1 MGRRSGLEGFLR
13 AAGRAAAAAQRE
25 SKRQQRMQMTQLR
38 QLERHERMAAAQQRR
53 ELRAF
58 DKQQKEAARQA
69 KADYL
74 QDRQAE
80 ADDLNCELKD
90 RLEELEGLLLHT
102 LSVND
107 AISFD
112 SLRHTDPH
120 PAFKVPKD
128 LVPGFPPDATV
139 PPPPTGLARF
149 WPGAGKRHLAAQA
162 VAEQA
167 YNKVLDQFHAA
178 EAQKKQRLADQR
190 AQHEAARA
198 LYEADVARRNAEVD
212 EFQRAYRAYEP
223 DAVVAYNDMVLTR
236 SEYPAEGFPQAFKL
250 AYAEASKELVIE
262 YDLPELSVVP
272 MVADYRYVKTRDAI
286 DSKARKASDI
296 KTLYQDIIASIAL
309 RTLHEAFEADQAD
322 ALALVTF
329 NGVVDTHD
337 PSTGQEVR
345 VPVVSV
351 RATKEAFLQLRL
363 ERVEKV
369 PCLRNL
375 GAQVSNRPDEL
386 QAIKPIVEFNMVD
399 KRFIA
404 QSDVLSGLEA
414 RPNLLDL
421 TPGEFEALVSNLFS
435 QMGLDTKLTRSSR
448 DGGVDA
454 VAFDTRPVLGGKVVI
469 QAKRYRDTVGVSA
482 VRDLYG
488 TMLNEGASKGI
499 LVCTSGYG
507 TAAFEF
513 AKDKPIELID
523 GGGLLYLLREHAGVD
538 ARIAA

>member
-1 MGRRSGLEGFLR
+1 
-13 AAGRAAAAAQRE
+13 
-25 SKRQQRMQMTQLR
+25 
-38 QLERHERMAAAQQRR
+38 MAAAQQMR
-53 ELRAF
+53 ELRALE
-58 DKQQKEAARQA
+58 KQEKEAARLA
-69 KADYL
+69 KAEYL

-80 ADDLNCELKD
+80 ADDLNAELKD

-107 AISFD
+107 TISFD
-112 SLRHTDPH
+112 SLRHTDPY
-120 PAFKVPKD
+120 PGFKAPKD
-128 LVPGFPPDATV
+128 LVPGLAPVEVEV
-139 PPPPTGLARF
+139 PGPTGFARF
-149 WPGAGKRHLAAQA
+149 WPGAAKRHLAAQA
-162 VAEQA
+162 AAHQA
-167 YNKVLDQFHAA
+167 HQQVLEQFHRA
-178 EAQKKQRLADQR
+178 EAQKKQRLADLR
-190 AQHEAARA
+190 AQHETERT
-198 LYEADVARRNAEVD
+198 LYEADVSRRNAEVD
-212 EFQRAYRAYEP
+212 EFQSAYLAHEP

-236 SEYPAEGFPQAFKL
+236 SEYPSEGFPQAFKL

-262 YDLPELSVVP
+262 YDLPEVGVVP
-272 MVADYRYVKTRDAI
+272 TEADYRYVKTRDAI

-296 KTLYQDIIASIAL
+296 KSLYQDIIASIAL
-309 RTLHEAFEADQAD
+309 RTLHEAFEADQAN

-337 PSTGQEVR
+337 PTTGQEVR

-351 RATKEAFLQLRL
+351 RATKAAFLQLRL

-369 PCLRNL
+369 ACLRSL

-404 QSDVLSGLEA
+404 QSDVLSGLES

-421 TPGEFEALVSNLFS
+421 TPSEFEALVSNLFS
-435 QMGLDTKLTRSSR
+435 RMGLDTKLTRSSR

-507 TAAFEF
+507 TEAFNF

-523 GGGLLYLLREHAGVD
+523 GGGLLYLLREHAGLD

>member
-25 SKRQQRMQMTQLR
+25 NKRQQRMQATQLR
-38 QLERHERMAAAQQRR
+38 QLERHERMAAAQQMR
-53 ELRAF
+53 ELRALE
-58 DKQQKEAARQA
+58 KQEKEAARLA
-69 KADYL
+69 KAEYL

-80 ADDLNCELKD
+80 ADDLNAELKD

-107 AISFD
+107 TISFD
-112 SLRHTDPH
+112 SLRHTDPY
-120 PAFKVPKD
+120 PGFKVSKD
-128 LVPGFPPDATV
+128 LVPGLAPVEVEV
-139 PPPPTGLARF
+139 PGPTGFSRF
-149 WPGAGKRHLAAQA
+149 WPGAAKRHLAAQA
-162 VAEQA
+162 AAHHAHQQA
-167 YNKVLDQFHAA
+167 LEQFHRA
-178 EAQKKQRLADQR
+178 EAQKKQRLAGLR
-190 AQHEAARA
+190 AQHETERAR
-198 LYEADVARRNAEVD
+198 YEADVGRRNAEVD
-212 EFQRAYRAYEP
+212 EFQSAYLAHEP

-236 SEYPAEGFPQAFKL
+236 SEYPSEGFPQAFKL

-262 YDLPELSVVP
+262 YDLPEVGVVP
-272 MVADYRYVKTRDAI
+272 TEADYRYVKTRDAI

-296 KTLYQDIIASIAL
+296 KSLYQDIIASIAL
-309 RTLHEAFEADQAD
+309 RTLHEAFEADQAN

-337 PSTGQEVR
+337 PTTGQEVR

-351 RATKEAFLQLRL
+351 RATKAAFLQLRL

-369 PCLRNL
+369 ACLRSL

-404 QSDVLSGLEA
+404 QSDVLSVLES

-421 TPGEFEALVSNLFS
+421 TPSEFEALVSNLFS
-435 QMGLDTKLTRSSR
+435 RMGLDTKLTRSSR

-454 VAFDTRPVLGGKVVI
+454 VAFDTRPVLGGKVII

-507 TAAFEF
+507 TEAFNF

-523 GGGLLYLLREHAGVD
+523 GGGLLYLLREHAGLD

>member
-13 AAGRAAAAAQRE
+13 AAGRAAAAAERE
-25 SKRQQRMQMTQLR
+25 TKRQQRMQATQQR
-38 QLERHERMAAAQQRR
+38 QLERQERMAAAQLLR
-53 ELRAF
+53 EIRAYELSER
-58 DKQQKEAARQA
+58 EAARQA
-69 KADYL
+69 KAGYL
-74 QDRQAE
+74 EDRQGE
-80 ADDLNCELKD
+80 VDDLNAELKD
-90 RLEELEGLLLHT
+90 RLEELEGLLVHT

-107 AISFD
+107 TIRFD
-112 SLRHTDPH
+112 SLRHTAPH
-120 PAFKVPKD
+120 PAFEVPKE
-128 LVPGFPPDATV
+128 LVPGFAPAAAEIV
-139 PPPPTGLARF
+139 PPTGLARF
-149 WPGAGKRHLAAQA
+149 WPGAGKKHAAALAAAQQA
-162 VAEQA
+162 HQQI
-167 YNKVLDQFHAA
+167 LDQFQRA
-178 EAQKKQRLADQR
+178 ETLKKQKLADLR

-198 LYEADVARRNAEVD
+198 LYEADVARRNGEVD
-212 EFQRAYRAYEP
+212 EFQRAYLAHEP
-223 DAVVAYNDMVLTR
+223 DAIVAYNDMVLAR
-236 SEYPAEGFPQAFKL
+236 SEYPAQGFPQRYKL
-250 AYAEASKELVIE
+250 AYADASKELIIE

-272 MVADYRYVKTRDAI
+272 TEADYRYVKTRDAI
-286 DSKARKASDI
+286 DAKARKASDI
-296 KTLYQDIIASIAL
+296 KALYQDIIASITL
-309 RTLHEAFEADQAD
+309 RTLHEVFEADQAD

-329 NGVVDTHD
+329 NGVVDAHD
-337 PSTGQEVR
+337 PTTGQEVR

-351 RATKEAFLQLRL
+351 RATKASFLQLRL
-363 ERVEKV
+363 DRVEKI

-375 GAQVSNRPDEL
+375 GAQVSSRPDEL

-404 QSDVLSGLEA
+404 QTDVLSGLES
-414 RPNLLDL
+414 RPNLLEL

-435 QMGLDTKLTRSSR
+435 QMELDTKLTRSSR

-469 QAKRYRDTVGVSA
+469 QAKRYKDTVGVSA

-523 GGGLLYLLREHAGVD
+523 GGGLLYLLREHAGLD

>member
-1 MGRRSGLEGFLR
+1 
-13 AAGRAAAAAQRE
+13 
-25 SKRQQRMQMTQLR
+25 MQATQLR
-38 QLERHERMAAAQQRR
+38 QLERHERMAIAQQMR
-53 ELRAF
+53 ELRALE
-58 DKQQKEAARQA
+58 KQEKEAARLA
-69 KADYL
+69 RAEYL

-80 ADDLNCELKD
+80 ADDLNAELKD
-90 RLEELEGLLLHT
+90 RLEELESLLLHT

-107 AISFD
+107 TISFD
-112 SLRHTDPH
+112 SLRHTNPH
-120 PAFKVPKD
+120 PAFKVPTD
-128 LVPGFPPDATV
+128 LVPGLAPVATEV
-139 PPPPTGLARF
+139 PPPAGLARF

-162 VAEQA
+162 AAQQAHQRTLEQF
-167 YNKVLDQFHAA
+167 NRA
-178 EAQKKQRLADQR
+178 EAQKKRQLADLR
-190 AQHEAARA
+190 TQHEAARA
-198 LYEADVARRNAEVD
+198 LYEADVARRNVEID
-212 EFQRAYRAYEP
+212 EFQRAYLAHEP
-223 DAVVAYNDMVLTR
+223 DAVVAYNDMLLTG
-236 SEYPAEGFPQAFKL
+236 SEYPSEGFTQAFKL
-250 AYAEASKELVIE
+250 AYVETSKELVIE
-262 YDLPELSVVP
+262 YDLPEVSVVP
-272 MVADYRYVKTRDAI
+272 TEADYRYVKTRDAI

-296 KTLYQDIIASIAL
+296 KALYQDIIASITL
-309 RTLHEAFEADQAD
+309 RTLHEVFEADQAD

-329 NGVVDTHD
+329 TGVVDTHD
-337 PSTGQEVR
+337 PTTGQEVR
-345 VPVVSV
+345 IPVVSV
-351 RATKEAFLQLRL
+351 RATKAAFLQLRL

-369 PCLRNL
+369 ACLRNL

-404 QSDVLSGLEA
+404 QSDVLSGLES

-421 TPGEFEALVSNLFS
+421 TPSEFEALVSNLFS

-507 TAAFEF
+507 TAAFDF

-523 GGGLLYLLREHAGVD
+523 GGGLLYLLREHAGLD